1 MNPMDLFNQVKEM
14 IEKKPDQKPKN
25 AFYERLDRARTNE
38 KISTNSFFD
47 QHKREKNTKKELR
60 TMWCPNQVQKKL
72 KG

>member
-1 MNPMDLFNQVKEM
+1 MQKYQVIEKEM

-25 AFYERLDRARTNE
+25 AFYERLDKTRTNE

-47 QHKREKNTKKELR
+47 QHKIEKNTKRIKNNVMPE
-60 TMWCPNQVQKKL
+60 PSSKKL